1 MTFATDMTR
10 QIMRIG
16 IFSWFQVPPSS
27 SKASPQLIEE
37 VRMVMSAA
45 TRIAV
50 PDAPR
55 VFQEN
60 IAVTVLPAPV
70 VMAS

>member
-1 MTFATDMTR
+1 MTR

-27 SKASPQLIEE
+27 SKASPQLMEE

-60 IAVTVLPAPV
+60 IAVTVLPVPV